1 MQIVHFFRK
10 KVNPNPK
17 DESIK
22 YKRMKSKLNN
32 NLHDA
37 QKPMIINIAT
47 NDVLRKQQIFPP
59 VVFDSLNLAFRC
71 IFN

>member
-10 KVNPNPK
+10 KVNPNSK
-17 DESIK
+17 DKSIK

-59 VVFDSLNLAFRC
+59 VVFDSLNLAFQC